1 MRKIIIAITLFSAVI
16 LLVGAQVGFAWD
28 TYEGGCQTCHGS
40 GFSSPLHTIHTGQ
53 ACTICHP
60 GAAGAVP
67 IPTSNCI
74 VCHPPADPGLCPL
87 IDVPTHA
94 GIKNT
99 CLACHTECAPVT
111 TTTTVAP
118 TTTTVAP
125 TTTTVAPTTTTIIS
139 GEPIVDLGSAT
150 GNPCEQVIL
159 PITLTNDPP
168 LEVAGVSM
176 DIGYDPGFFTPI
188 SAAIGPAGEAAGK
201 DVVSNIVSPGLFR
214 VGVFS
219 ATDLSPIGD
228 GIVANVTFE
237 IDCFAPADTYVLSN
251 TPMAATPAGFEVMA
265 TGSDGTITVNA
276 LVTTTT
282 TSVLPTTT
290 TTITGDT
297 ITICHIPPGLFKGKG
312 KGPQPKTIIIPI
324 KDLDDHLAHGDTIGP
339 CGG

>member
-1 MRKIIIAITLFSAVI
+1 
-16 LLVGAQVGFAWD
+16 
-28 TYEGGCQTCHGS
+28 
-40 GFSSPLHTIHTGQ
+40 
-53 ACTICHP
+53 
-60 GAAGAVP
+60 
-67 IPTSNCI
+67 
-74 VCHPPADPGLCPL
+74 
-87 IDVPTHA
+87 VPTHA

-118 TTTTVAP
+118 TTTT
-125 TTTTVAPTTTTIIS
+125 IIS
-139 GEPIVDLGSAT
+139 GELIVDLGSAT

-201 DVVSNIVSPGLFR
+201 DVASNIVSPGLFR

-265 TGSDGTITVNA
+265 TGSDGIITVNA

-282 TSVLPTTT
+282 TSVQPTTTTVAPTTTTTSVKPTTT
-290 TTITGDT
+290 TTIAGDT

-312 KGPQPKTIIIPI
+312 IRPRPKTITIPI
-324 KDLDDHLAHGDTIGP
+324 KDLDNHLAHGDTIGP
-339 CGG
+339 CGSSLKLKK